1 VISPILHSCHGFRA
15 VLLLLLV
22 TAVASFGADGGSA
35 GSTPVAKIPY
45 KKTPHGELCLH
56 VFYPKGGASAGRPA
70 IVFFF
75 GGGWNIGTP
84 EQFYRECAYF
94 AERGWVAISAEYRI
108 RSRHHTTPFESVAD
122 GKSAM
127 RWIRSHAASLGVD
140 PDRIVAAGASAGGQ
154 IAAATAALP
163 GLDDPSDDL
172 SVSPRPRALFLL
184 YPVIDNGPGGFGAKE
199 IGERFREFSP
209 KHNITPSF
217 PPAIMFLGTN
227 DHYISVATAREFQS
241 RVRAAGGNC
250 ELVLIEGAGHPI
262 YSYREE
268 HPPHRDAILEKARAF
283 LTASM
288 PPSQH

>member
-1 VISPILHSCHGFRA
+1 M
-15 VLLLLLV
+15 LLLLLV
-22 TAVASFGADGGSA
+22 TAVSSLGADVGSA

-45 KKTPHGELCLH
+45 KKTPQGELSLH

-75 GGGWNIGTP
+75 AGGWNNGTP
-84 EQFYRECAYF
+84 EQFYRECEYF

-140 PDRIVAAGASAGGQ
+140 PDRIVAAGASAGGH

-209 KHNITPSF
+209 MHNITPSF

-227 DHYISVATAREFQS
+227 DRYIPVATGREFQS
-241 RVRAAGGNC
+241 RIRAAGGSC
-250 ELVLIEGAGHPI
+250 DLVLIEGAGHPI
-262 YSYREE
+262 YSYKEE
-268 HPPHRDAILEKARAF
+268 HPPHRDTILEQAYAF

-288 PPSQH
+288 ASPKPKP

>member
-1 VISPILHSCHGFRA
+1 M
-15 VLLLLLV
+15 LLLLLV
-22 TAVASFGADGGSA
+22 TAVSSLGADVGSA

-45 KKTPHGELCLH
+45 KKTPQGELSLH
-56 VFYPKGGASAGRPA
+56 VFYPKGGVSAGRPA

-75 GGGWNIGTP
+75 AGGWNNGTP
-84 EQFYRECAYF
+84 EQFYRECEYF

-140 PDRIVAAGASAGGQ
+140 PDRIVAAGASAGGH

-209 KHNITPSF
+209 MHNITPTF
-217 PPAIMFLGTN
+217 PPSVVFLGTK
-227 DHYISVATAREFQS
+227 DPLVPVATGREFQS
-241 RVRAAGGNC
+241 RIRAAGGTC

-262 YSYREE
+262 YSYKEE
-268 HPPHRDAILEKARAF
+268 HPPHRDAILEQAFAF

-288 PPSQH
+288 ASPKPKP